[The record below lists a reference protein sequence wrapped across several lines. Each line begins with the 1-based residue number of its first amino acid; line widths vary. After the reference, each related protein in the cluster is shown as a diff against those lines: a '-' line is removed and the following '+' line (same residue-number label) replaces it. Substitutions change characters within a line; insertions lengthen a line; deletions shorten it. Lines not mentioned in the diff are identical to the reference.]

1 MQRGLMQVVT
11 RDQAVDWEDVEN
23 LIAIINK
30 YCQFYTSFEKGKL
43 LPHLRYQNNIEWAL
57 MSRGKDVFISLPCE
71 IIGYFPLSL
80 IYLFDRYLLS
90 TYQLMGGQLVTSP
103 LYVWF
108 LCAVIIELARSCY
121 TMGAER

>member
-1 MQRGLMQVVT
+1 MQPGLMQVVT

-57 MSRGKDVFISLPCE
+57 MSREKDVFISLPCE
-71 IIGYFPLSL
+71 IIGYFPLFPD
-80 IYLFDRYLLS
+80 LFIRSIFTEYLLVDGRVACN
-90 TYQLMGGQLVTSP
+90 QPLICVVLMCCD
-103 LYVWF
+103 Y
-108 LCAVIIELARSCY
+108 
-121 TMGAER
+121 